1 MSPFADFL
9 RVLLH
14 EGRAVLREAPAPQRG
29 PDDAAAVLREAYAS
43 HRLQVAGPPV
53 ALDLETALAAGALA
67 WYACW
72 FLVSHAQ
79 PEADLEKLLIL
90 PGPPR
95 SPAQHLSADLVLRLL
110 PAVYRRAR
118 ALDPA
123 DRLPALLAD
132 VLRRWPLS
140 GVLADVEEGPLTP
153 LDFGGHPGLL
163 LLYAERLAAHE
174 KPAWVPA
181 GPGAEYVELVWRD
194 LGRDATGLL
203 AAGRAA
209 DAHPGGGE
217 GAHA

>member
-14 EGRAVLREAPAPQRG
+14 EGRAVLRAVPAPEQG
-29 PDDAAAVLREAYAS
+29 PGDVAAVLREAYAS
-43 HRLQVAGPPV
+43 HRLQLASPPV

-72 FLVSHAQ
+72 FLVSRAQ
-79 PEADLEKLLIL
+79 PEADLEKLLVL

-132 VLRRWPLS
+132 VFRRWPLS

-153 LDFGGHPGLL
+153 LDFGGHRGLL
-163 LLYAERLAAHE
+163 FLYAERLAAHE
-174 KPAWVPA
+174 KSAWVPA

-194 LGRDATGLL
+194 LGRDATALL
-203 AAGRAA
+203 AA
-209 DAHPGGGE
+209 AHGEGGE
-217 GAHA
+217 RAHA